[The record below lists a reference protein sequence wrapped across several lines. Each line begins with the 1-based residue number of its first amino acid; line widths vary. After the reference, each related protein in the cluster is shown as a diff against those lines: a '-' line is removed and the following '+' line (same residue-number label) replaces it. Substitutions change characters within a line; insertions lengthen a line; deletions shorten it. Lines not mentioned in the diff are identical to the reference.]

1 MGKNS
6 MKLLGGKFGTFGNL
20 LVFLSILLI
29 FVILFNILFGDALNK
44 KEGFEQKDKVVIK
57 EGPDVYDDFYVSVY
71 DNLSFSKLKND
82 FEVGQIIN
90 TTKPTNESKILD
102 IGSGTGHH
110 VAQLSSKNIPTIG
123 VDVSNYMVSKAKET
137 YPKEKFIK
145 GDVNNSSLF
154 SSNSFT
160 HITCLYF
167 SIYYFKDKMTF
178 FNNCMTWLMPGGYLV
193 VHIVDRDRF
202 DPILPPSNPLLI
214 VSPQK
219 YAKQRI
225 TQSEVVFN
233 NMHYKAEFALEP
245 GSDNAIFKE
254 KFMGNN
260 NKVRKNKHIFT
271 MEDEKQI
278 VAMAKEAGFIVQ
290 GKIDMVKVGY
300 EYQYLYIFVKPS

>member
-1 MGKNS
+1 
-6 MKLLGGKFGTFGNL
+6 MKLLGSKFGTFGNI
-20 LVFLSILLI
+20 LVYLSILLI
-29 FVILFNILFGDALNK
+29 FVILFNILFGNVLNK

-57 EGPDVYDDFYVSVY
+57 EGQDVFDDFYVGVY
-71 DNLSFSKLKND
+71 DSLSFSKLKND

-90 TTKPTNESKILD
+90 TTKPTTESKILD

-110 VAQLSSKNIPTIG
+110 VAQLSDKGIPTIG
-123 VDVSNYMVSKAKET
+123 VDVSNYMISKAKST
-137 YPKEKFIK
+137 YPKEQFIK

-154 SSNSFT
+154 SPSSFT

-167 SIYYFKDKMTF
+167 SIYYFKDKMVF
-178 FNNCMTWLMPGGYLV
+178 FNNCMKWLMPGGYLV
-193 VHIVDRDRF
+193 VHIVDRNKF

-219 YAKQRI
+219 YSQQRI

-233 NMHYKAEFALEP
+233 NMQYKGEFALDP
-245 GSDNAIFKE
+245 NTDNAVFKE
-254 KFMGNN
+254 KFTGNN
-260 NKVRKNKHIFT
+260 NKVRKNTHKFT
-271 MEDEKQI
+271 MEDEKKI

>member
-6 MKLLGGKFGTFGNL
+6 MKLFRGKFGTFGNL
-20 LVFLSILLI
+20 LVYLSILLI
-29 FVILFNILFGDALNK
+29 FVILFNILIGNSLNK
-44 KEGFEQKDKVVIK
+44 REGFEQKDKVVIK
-57 EGPDVYDDFYVSVY
+57 EGTDVFDDFYVGVY
-71 DNLSFSKLKND
+71 DSLSFSKLKND

-90 TTKPTNESKILD
+90 STKPTTESKILD

-110 VAQLSSKNIPTIG
+110 VAQLSDKGIPTIG
-123 VDVSNYMVSKAKET
+123 VDISNYMVSKAKNT
-137 YPKEKFIK
+137 YPKEQFIK

-154 SSNSFT
+154 SPNSFT

-167 SIYYFKDKMTF
+167 SIYYFKDKMLF
-178 FNNCMTWLMPGGYLV
+178 FNNCMKWLMPGGYLV

-219 YAKQRI
+219 YSQKRI

-233 NMHYKAEFALEP
+233 NMQYKGEFALEP
-245 GSDNAIFKE
+245 DTDSAVFKE
-254 KFMGNN
+254 KFTGNN
-260 NKVRKNKHIFT
+260 NKVRKNTHKFT
-271 MEDEKQI
+271 MEDEKKI

>member
-6 MKLLGGKFGTFGNL
+6 MKLLGSKFGTFGNI
-20 LVFLSILLI
+20 LVYLSILLI
-29 FVILFNILFGDALNK
+29 FVILFNILFGNVLNK

-57 EGPDVYDDFYVSVY
+57 EGQDVFDDFYVGVY
-71 DNLSFSKLKND
+71 DSLSFSKLKND

-90 TTKPTNESKILD
+90 TTKPTTESKILD

-110 VAQLSSKNIPTIG
+110 VAQLSDKGIPTIG
-123 VDVSNYMVSKAKET
+123 VDVSNYMISKAKST
-137 YPKEKFIK
+137 YPKEQFIK

-154 SSNSFT
+154 SPSSFT

-167 SIYYFKDKMTF
+167 SIYYFKDKMVF
-178 FNNCMTWLMPGGYLV
+178 FNNCMKWLMPGGYLV
-193 VHIVDRDRF
+193 VHIVDRNKF

-219 YAKQRI
+219 YSQQRI

-233 NMHYKAEFALEP
+233 NMQYKGEFALDP
-245 GSDNAIFKE
+245 NTDNAVFKE
-254 KFMGNN
+254 KFTGNN
-260 NKVRKNKHIFT
+260 NKVRKNTHKFT
-271 MEDEKQI
+271 MEDEKKI

>member
-6 MKLLGGKFGTFGNL
+6 MKLLGGKFGIFGNL
-20 LVFLSILLI
+20 LVFLSMLLI

-57 EGPDVYDDFYVSVY
+57 EGPEVFDDFYVGVY
-71 DNLSFSKLKND
+71 DSLSFSKLKND

-90 TTKPTNESKILD
+90 STKPTTESKILD

-110 VAQLSSKNIPTIG
+110 VAQLSDKGIPTIG
-123 VDVSNYMVSKAKET
+123 VDVSNYMISKAKST
-137 YPKEKFIK
+137 YPKEQFIK

-154 SSNSFT
+154 SPSSFT

-167 SIYYFKDKMTF
+167 SIYYFKDKMVF
-178 FNNCMTWLMPGGYLV
+178 FNNCMKWLMPGGYLV
-193 VHIVDRDRF
+193 VHIVDRDKF

-219 YAKQRI
+219 YSQKRM

-233 NMHYKAEFALEP
+233 NMHYKGEFALEP
-245 GSDNAIFKE
+245 DTDNAVFKE
-254 KFMGNN
+254 KFTGNN
-260 NKVRKNKHIFT
+260 NKVRKNTHNFT
-271 MEDEKQI
+271 MEDEKKI